1 MLKRLTDQ
9 RSSSLLT
16 LLLGVM
22 IAVLL
27 VLGFLQYRWISEAG
41 DAAERQLRENLD
53 VSVKGFAQ
61 EFQEQLQRLGAE
73 FRRPRSPDSTDHDVI
88 EEFRKDQASWS
99 ATAAF
104 PELLENA
111 FLVKANEDGKP
122 TLLHF
127 DVQGD
132 QLQSVEWPSD
142 LAPLTQKFRSGFNGL
157 PGPESVF
164 ADI

>member
-53 VSVKGFAQ
+53 TSVRGFSQ

-73 FRRPRSPDSTDHDVI
+73 FRQPRSPESTDRNVI
-88 EEFRKDQASWS
+88 EQFRKDQTNWNT
-99 ATAAF
+99 TA
-104 PELLENA
+104 
-111 FLVKANEDGKP
+111 
-122 TLLHF
+122 
-127 DVQGD
+127 
-132 QLQSVEWPSD
+132 
-142 LAPLTQKFRSGFNGL
+142 
-157 PGPESVF
+157 
-164 ADI
+164 